1 MKRSTTRWTTAVAAA
16 ALLGL
21 PAAGWAQTTTPT
33 QPPAATAAQTD
44 KQPAAAQEHLRE
56 AKTALNEIPA
66 TSVTG
71 RARTQINELKRH
83 LTALER
89 ASSTTAAPARGT
101 AARGN
106 ANWGT
111 EIAAMDKILAQL
123 LDTTGTAGT
132 GTTGTTGTTGAT
144 TPKSKATAVTIDEA
158 TRAKLTDVRTHITAY
173 AAAMSGTTPA
183 PDANE
188 PTKGTDPAA
197 ATTATTDPATAATQ
211 PPTGTTPPTA
221 TQPPTGTTPTTSAQ
235 PPATTPA
242 QPAAGAQDT
251 EAMRRHLAEARD
263 TLSQLTQLPA
273 AAQLSGEA
281 RTQVSQLISNFNELI
296 TTQSNWTAS
305 YAKVAANLTSLL
317 GPDNTD
323 AEPTGGVPTTATGTT
338 GAVGTS
344 GTTTATLDPAVRAKL
359 VDLRRNLKDF
369 EKSAGGNIPSADPNA
384 AAATGTMGTTG
395 TPATTAT
402 PMTTGTPTT
411 GTPTT
416 STPPTTTPATS
427 TPATTTPTTSTPATA
442 ATPTTSTD
450 EQSKAA
456 GSMSKDDVMRHI
468 EAMEAILGR
477 DASTA
482 TSGTTGTAGS
492 TAAKPS
498 PTTKSLSAAEIDQLR
513 MHLAEL
519 RKSIEKK

>member
-21 PAAGWAQTTTPT
+21 PAAGWAQTATPT
-33 QPPAATAAQTD
+33 QPPTAATAQTD

-56 AKTALNEIPA
+56 AKTALNGIPA
-66 TSVTG
+66 TAVTG
-71 RARTQINELKRH
+71 RARTQIAELKRH

-89 ASSTTAAPARGT
+89 ASSTTAAAPRGT

-111 EIAAMDKILAQL
+111 EIAAMDKILTQL
-123 LDTTGTAGT
+123 LDTTGTAGA
-132 GTTGTTGTTGAT
+132 GTTGTTGTAGAT
-144 TPKSKATAVTIDEA
+144 TPKSKAAAAVTLDDA
-158 TRAKLTDVRTHITAY
+158 TRAKLADVRTHITAY

-183 PDANE
+183 PDAND
-188 PTKGTDPAA
+188 PAKGTDPAA
-197 ATTATTDPATAATQ
+197 ATTATTDPATAAAQPPAGTQ
-211 PPTGTTPPTA
+211 PPTA
-221 TQPPTGTTPTTSAQ
+221 AQ

-242 QPAAGAQDT
+242 QPAAAGQDT

-305 YAKVAANLTSLL
+305 YAKVAANLTSLI

-344 GTTTATLDPAVRAKL
+344 GTTTATVDPAVRAKL
-359 VDLRRNLKDF
+359 VELRRHLSEF
-369 EKSAGGNIPSADPNA
+369 EKAAGGSIPSTTPDAK
-384 AAATGTMGTTG
+384 GTMGTTG

-402 PMTTGTPTT
+402 PTTPMTTGTPTT

-416 STPPTTTPATS
+416 PAPATTTPATS
-427 TPATTTPTTSTPATA
+427 TPAT

-450 EQSKAA
+450 DQSKAA
-456 GSMSKDDVMRHI
+456 GTMSKDDVMRHI

-477 DASTA
+477 DASAT
-482 TSGTTGTAGS
+482 TSGATGTAGS
-492 TAAKPS
+492 TAAKTA
-498 PTTKSLSAAEIDQLR
+498 PTTKSLSATEIDQLR